1 MTKTI
6 VTGGAGFIGSHLLES
21 LVADETWG
29 DIHVIDNFHRG
40 RRENLNPYAGNPRV
54 AIHEIDIRHYAAL
67 EKVLANADYI
77 FHLAAQSNVMGAIEN
92 LDYSFETNVVG
103 TYNVLKAARAGG
115 NPRVLFS
122 SSREVYGEAQYVP
135 VDENHPIGGKNS
147 YGASKVAGEVY
158 CQVFAANFGLET
170 VILRL
175 ANVYGSRDFGRVI
188 PLWLD
193 RAKAAQDLIVFGGE
207 QVIDFVSVQQV
218 VNAMTI
224 AIRSDVVGTPINIGS
239 GQGTPI
245 LELAERILAI
255 AHTGS
260 RLDHQPAR
268 AVEVKQ
274 FVAQVDRMQALLD
287 LTPPADPLAELE
299 TLYASW

>member
-6 VTGGAGFIGSHLLES
+6 VTGGAGFIGSHLVDCLA
-21 LVADETWG
+21 ADSDWG
-29 DIHVIDNFHRG
+29 NILVIDNFHRG
-40 RRENLNPYAGNPRV
+40 RRDNLSQHLDNPRV
-54 AIHEIDIRHYAAL
+54 SITEIDIRHYAAL
-67 EKVLANADYI
+67 EKALQGADYI

-135 VDENHPIGGKNS
+135 VDEGHPIGGKNS

-170 VILRL
+170 VIVRL

-193 RAKAAQDLIVFGGE
+193 RAKTNRDLTVYGGE
-207 QVIDFVSVQQV
+207 QVIDFVSVQRVIEAMQV
-218 VNAMTI
+218 
-224 AIRSDVVGTPINIGS
+224 AIKADVVGTPINVGS

-245 LELAERILAI
+245 LTLAERILSI
-255 AHTGS
+255 ARTDS
-260 RLDHQPAR
+260 QLDHQPAR
-268 AVEVKQ
+268 DVEVKQ
-274 FVAQVDRMQALLD
+274 FVAQVDRMRQLLALE
-287 LTPPADPLAELE
+287 PPVDPLDQLE
-299 TLYASW
+299 ALYASW